1 MRIIAIALNTFKE
14 TIRDKILYNLLI
26 FALIMIGSSVLLERL
41 TLGERTKITIDLGLA
56 SISLFGALIAIFIG
70 IGLVYKE
77 IERKTIYT
85 IVSKPIARYKFILGK
100 FFGLLITLLVNVAI
114 MSAGFFIILY
124 VLRSSYHVGVPLDL
138 IGVLK
143 AIFLIFLELI
153 LLTSIALFFSTFS
166 TPTLSAIFSL
176 SFYVIGHLSQDLKF
190 FGSRSESIFV
200 QKLSSFAYYLLPNL
214 ENFNIKAQ
222 AAYNLPVEPE
232 YIALVIGYG
241 VLYTTVILLLA
252 TAIFQRRDFK

>member
-41 TLGERTKITIDLGLA
+41 TLGERTKITVDLGLA

-100 FFGLLITLLVNVAI
+100 FLGLLLTLLVNIAI
-114 MSAGFFIILY
+114 MSIVFIIVLY
-124 VLRSSYHVGVPLDL
+124 ALRSYHHVGVPLDL
-138 IGVLK
+138 IGILK

-176 SFYVIGHLSQDLKF
+176 SFYVIGHLSTDLKF
-190 FGSRSESIFV
+190 FGSRSESVFV
-200 QKLSSFAYYLLPNL
+200 QKLSSFFYYLLPNL

-222 AAYNLPVEPE
+222 AAYSLPVDPE
-232 YIALVIGYG
+232 YIALVTGYG
-241 VLYTTVILLLA
+241 ALYTTIVLLL
-252 TAIFQRRDFK
+252 TTVIFQRRDFK

>member
-26 FALIMIGSSVLLERL
+26 FALLMIGSSVLLERL

-100 FFGLLITLLVNVAI
+100 FFGLLLTLLVNVAI
-114 MSAGFFIILY
+114 MSVGFIIILY
-124 VLRSSYHVGVPLDL
+124 AMRSTHHVAVPLNL
-138 IGVLK
+138 IGMLE
-143 AIFLIFLELI
+143 AIFLIFLELV

-176 SFYVIGHLSQDLKF
+176 SFYVIGHLSTDLKF
-190 FGSRSESIFV
+190 FGSKSESIFV
-200 QKLSSFAYYLLPNL
+200 QKISSFAYYLLPNL
-214 ENFNIKAQ
+214 ENFNIKAE
-222 AAYNLPVEPE
+222 AAYNISVEPAR
-232 YIALVIGYG
+232 IALVTGYG
-241 VLYTTVILLLA
+241 VLYTTIILLLA
-252 TAIFQRRDFK
+252 TVIFQRRDFK